1 MRKCP
6 ALLAVFVVAL
16 ASGADS
22 PKEYNDAATVAGIDG
37 TWRLVSLEV
46 DGRPERFESR
56 GTLTYWAGRFTWPDG
71 SRGTYRIDPSTN
83 PAQLDETASAPE
95 VVVPIWRNLY
105 QRNGDTLR
113 IACTLDQT
121 IRPTSF
127 AAAKGLTVFT
137 YERVKK

>member
-1 MRKCP
+1 
-6 ALLAVFVVAL
+6 
-16 ASGADS
+16 
-22 PKEYNDAATVAGIDG
+22 
-37 TWRLVSLEV
+37 
-46 DGRPERFESR
+46 
-56 GTLTYWAGRFTWPDG
+56 
-71 SRGTYRIDPSTN
+71 
-83 PAQLDETASAPE
+83 LDETASAPE